1 MPVTVRVQTPER
13 VLIDDTPVD
22 EVVVTGA
29 EGDLGIEADHSPM
42 AGQLGIGSVRLLSGG
57 STTATASVA
66 GGFFEVRN
74 DQVLVV
80 SPAAELPDEID
91 VDRAKKARQRAEKRL
106 SSHEELIDK
115 TRATAALMRAL
126 NRMKHADDPRL

>member
-1 MPVTVRVQTPER
+1 
-13 VLIDDTPVD
+13 
-22 EVVVTGA
+22 
-29 EGDLGIEADHSPM
+29 
-42 AGQLGIGSVRLLSGG
+42 VRLLSNG

-91 VDRAKKARQRAEKRL
+91 IDRAKQARQRAEKRL